1 MKSSV
6 CKSLFTILFIIL
18 LACNNGNR
26 EDVSL
31 PKTETFS
38 EIWKYHAGE
47 GNDSTWTD
55 IHYNDSGWISV
66 VSTKTLKEQ
75 GIATDNGFGWYRK
88 YIQLS
93 DSLVSGL
100 DAKGALVIRL
110 GKMAACDEVYLNGKL
125 IGKTGKFPHDY
136 MGSFDNE
143 RNYIVYK
150 DDWNLKGDNLISIKF
165 HDGWGQNGGFISN
178 NLLTIS
184 TAETKDKIDM
194 QVEVADEDYIFT
206 GNNPI
211 KIEVKINN
219 NNKWDIEGNLIVKL
233 ETDDFQHVKLDSLFT
248 IIKGT
253 KIFTHTFTFDNPI
266 PGFYRYTL
274 QYKRNGEI
282 VSEKKF
288 NVGYEP
294 EKIQSP
300 IDAKND
306 FKEFWNN
313 NLLELKKVAPQYKLT
328 LIPEASKLDYDMYL
342 VQMRS
347 FGNELIQGYYAKP
360 KKEGVHPVI
369 VEYMG
374 YGSKPYY
381 PNQTWDGFAYF
392 VLSIRGQ
399 VLNEDTNRFGKWIT
413 YGLNNKNE
421 YYYRGAFLDV
431 VRAIDFVCS
440 RSEIDS
446 SKIAVRGASQG
457 GALSFVAASL
467 DKRVKVAAPTI
478 PFLSDFHDYF
488 KIVSWPKNDFDEYMK
503 NNPQAKWNDIYNL
516 LTYFD
521 IKNLAQSIECP
532 LIMGIGVQDEVCPPH
547 INFAAYNQVKA
558 EKRWMAFPLYGH
570 SVGREFQEA
579 SMALFKEKLNIK

>member
-1 MKSSV
+1 MESFVSKTF
-6 CKSLFTILFIIL
+6 LAMLFIVL
-18 LACNNGNR
+18 FACNNSNK
-26 EDVSL
+26 EDTSH
-31 PKTETFS
+31 PKIETFS
-38 EIWKYHAGE
+38 ETWKYHAGE
-47 GNDSTWTD
+47 GDDSTWTNTN
-55 IHYNDSGWISV
+55 YNDSAWTDV
-66 VSTKTLKEQ
+66 VSTKTLEEQ
-75 GIATDNGFGWYRK
+75 SAITEKGFGWYRK
-88 YIQLS
+88 RIQLG
-93 DSLVSGL
+93 DSLISGL
-100 DAKGALVIRL
+100 YAKDALVIKL

-125 IGKTGKFPHDY
+125 IGKTGKFPDNY
-136 MGSFDNE
+136 MGYFDNE

-178 NLLTIS
+178 NLLLIS

-194 QVEVADEDYIFT
+194 QVKVADEDYIFT

-233 ETDDFQHVKLDSLFT
+233 ETDDFQHVKTDSLFT
-248 IIKGT
+248 TIKGT

-294 EKIQSP
+294 EEIQSP

-306 FKEFWNN
+306 FKEFWDN

-342 VQMRS
+342 VQMKS

-399 VLNEDTNRFGKWIT
+399 ALNEDTNRFGKWIT

-421 YYYRGAFLDV
+421 YYYRGAFLDA

-467 DKRVKVAAPTI
+467 DKRVKVAAPAI
-478 PFLSDFHDYF
+478 PFLSDYQDYF

-503 NNPQAKWNDIYNL
+503 NNPQAKWDDIYNL

-521 IKNLAQSIECP
+521 IKNLAQWIQCP
-532 LIMGIGVQDEVCPPH
+532 LIMGIGVQDEVCPSH
-547 INFAAYNQVKA
+547 INFAAYNQVKT
-558 EKRWMAFPLYGH
+558 EKQWIAFPLYGH
-570 SVGREFQEA
+570 SVGKEFQAA
-579 SMALFKEKLNIK
+579 SIVLFKEKLNIK